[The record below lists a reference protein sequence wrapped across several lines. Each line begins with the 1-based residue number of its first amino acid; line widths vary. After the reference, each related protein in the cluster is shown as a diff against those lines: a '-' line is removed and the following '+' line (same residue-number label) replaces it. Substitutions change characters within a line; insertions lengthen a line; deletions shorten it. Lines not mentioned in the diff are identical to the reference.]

1 MTVQELVNYLQNN
14 YDNDTEIVFHSYI
27 ESGRGGSWIEVKDVE
42 IDEHDDL
49 ENTIR
54 FSISGEE
61 DSDGGYD

>member
-1 MTVQELVNYLQNN
+1 MTVKQLIEELQGLDPDKVIL
-14 YDNDTEIVFHSYI
+14 FHSYI
-27 ESGRGGSWIEVKDVE
+27 ESGRGGSWIEVKNVS

-49 ENTIR
+49 EDTIR